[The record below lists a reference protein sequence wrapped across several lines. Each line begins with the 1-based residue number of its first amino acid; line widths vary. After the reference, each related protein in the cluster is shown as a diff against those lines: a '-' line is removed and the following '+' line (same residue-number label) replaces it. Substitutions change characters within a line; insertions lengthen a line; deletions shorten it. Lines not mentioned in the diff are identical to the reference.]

1 MSIYNLCLFK
11 KLFDINHIE
20 GATAAERSQ
29 RVNEVRAQ
37 EIEKADVILTT
48 CTFSA
53 SPDIKSISNFEGI
66 VIDEA
71 CQVIKPVLSGWYD
84 LRNNSQAGE
93 AETLI
98 PLGNRCNRIIL
109 VADNCQVMARCVVNN
124 FYSKYLLAWA
134 NWLHQ
139 WLSKVSVWK
148 IGRRGHSSCHPAE
161 DTVSL
166 SPRNISI
173 SKWLL
178 L

>member
-11 KLFDINHIE
+11 KLLDIDHIE

-71 CQVIKPVLSGWYD
+71 CQVIKPVLSG
-84 LRNNSQAGE
+84 
-93 AETLI
+93 
-98 PLGNRCNRIIL
+98 
-109 VADNCQVMARCVVNN
+109 
-124 FYSKYLLAWA
+124 
-134 NWLHQ
+134 
-139 WLSKVSVWK
+139 
-148 IGRRGHSSCHPAE
+148 
-161 DTVSL
+161 
-166 SPRNISI
+166 
-173 SKWLL
+173 
-178 L
+178 